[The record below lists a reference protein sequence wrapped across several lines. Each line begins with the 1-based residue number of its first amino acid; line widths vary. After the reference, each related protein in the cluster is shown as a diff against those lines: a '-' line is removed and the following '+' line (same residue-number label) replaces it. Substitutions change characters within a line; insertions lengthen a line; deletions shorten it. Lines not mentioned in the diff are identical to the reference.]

1 MVAEKQRI
9 TVSEAAKILGVSPQF
24 IRIAMQ
30 QKALDIGTCVKM
42 SSVWTYHICPEKLKN
57 YIGVYGKENEDRCH
71 LRILRKMRLRL
82 TVKL

>member
-30 QKALDIGTCVKM
+30 QKVLDIGTCVKM

-57 YIGVYGKENEDRCH
+57 YIGVYGKENEDSE
-71 LRILRKMRLRL
+71 
-82 TVKL
+82 

>member
-30 QKALDIGTCVKM
+30 QKA
-42 SSVWTYHICPEKLKN
+42 S
-57 YIGVYGKENEDRCH
+57 
-71 LRILRKMRLRL
+71 
-82 TVKL
+82 